1 MILEATFGQE
11 LLTQSDG
18 ALTYS
23 AEVSTSVTK
32 DESVTIE
39 IFTGRWEVF
48 NDPLLDRR
56 LIPDDP
62 VQRQGLR
69 VTLLISTWFTQVIHG
84 YEIMNMKISYQK
96 LKQYYDEEIGDPDGC
111 ITLCYGAFVGP
122 TKFFSCFNITKAE
135 IDKASDYGTFK
146 WVLENL
152 KTAFILDMV
161 ILPIV
166 FLLGTFGK

>member
-1 MILEATFGQE
+1 MTIRFAVILEDTFGQE

-18 ALTYS
+18 
-23 AEVSTSVTK
+23 TSVTA
-32 DESVTIE
+32 DESVSIE

-48 NDPLLDRR
+48 TDPLLDRR

-62 VQRQGLR
+62 VQREGLG
-69 VTLLISTWFTQVIHG
+69 VALLISTWFTQVIHG

-96 LKQYYDEEIGDPDGC
+96 LKQYYDEEIGDPDGY
-111 ITLCYGAFVGP
+111 ITLCYGAIVGP
-122 TKFFSCFNITKAE
+122 FKFFSCFKIRKAE

-146 WVLENL
+146 CVLENL
-152 KTAFILDMV
+152 KTVFILDMV
-161 ILPIV
+161 ILPII